1 MKSSHSSKI
10 RIFVITSASLV
21 ALGICICGFML
32 GKKVPF
38 STQWPLYEALRNTA
52 AIIFAV
58 VGAWMAIIYPERLR
72 MSFGKS
78 DGNAGERSSAHIR
91 LLLTPAYHST
101 AILVVLL
108 LIGILAPL
116 VKPLP
121 FVQSNLDWFRG
132 SSYAL
137 LAALTC
143 WQIAIVVLAMFPA
156 EAVQTSI
163 DREAARQEIDSS
175 RDRLR
180 QIVRPDRGPS

>member
-1 MKSSHSSKI
+1 MKSSHLSKV
-10 RIFVITSASLV
+10 RIFVITLASVL
-21 ALGICICGFML
+21 ALAICICGFFL

-38 STQWPLYEALRNTA
+38 SMQWPLYEALRNTA

-78 DGNAGERSSAHIR
+78 DKNSGERSSAHIR

-116 VKPLP
+116 VKPFP
-121 FVQSNLDWFRG
+121 FVQLNVDWFRG

-137 LAALTC
+137 LSALTC

-156 EAVQTSI
+156 EAVQTSV

-180 QIVRPDRGPS
+180 QMAQPNTGAP